1 MDVAGEQQNG
11 LVQDVTKTRLSADG
25 EPVGIG
31 IRSRKAVDTTK
42 HDDDHHNDAE
52 RCNCFGA
59 ETEEIK
65 VISGLATHLAACMAV
80 SLSILNSRLC
90 IWRTL

>member
-11 LVQDVTKTRLSADG
+11 LVQDVTKTRLAADG
-25 EPVGIG
+25 TPVGVG
-31 IRSRKAVDTTK
+31 VRSQRASHDKTT
-42 HDDDHHNDAE
+42 D

-65 VISGLATHLAACMAV
+65 ARPPRVCVCA
-80 SLSILNSRLC
+80 
-90 IWRTL
+90 